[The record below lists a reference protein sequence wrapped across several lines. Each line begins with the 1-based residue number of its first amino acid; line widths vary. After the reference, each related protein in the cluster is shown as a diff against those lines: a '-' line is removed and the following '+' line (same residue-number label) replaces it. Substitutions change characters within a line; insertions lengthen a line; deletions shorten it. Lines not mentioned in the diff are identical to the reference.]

1 MCSVLPVLGFPESAH
16 CMERCCVDSWMM
28 GLNLWGA
35 RTWVW
40 VTHLELLLEKEK
52 GDEGGRRLGLQGR
65 ADGSGWRTGKGRPGS
80 WGDRVSEAWTE
91 PDLQNCHSFVFS
103 HAGVHSLARVPGAVC
118 AGKLQVF
125 ALREPRG
132 W

>member
-1 MCSVLPVLGFPESAH
+1 MCSVLPMLGFPESAH

-52 GDEGGRRLGLQGR
+52 GDEGGRRRPQTTGPGGREWLAHRERAARELG
-65 ADGSGWRTGKGRPGS
+65 
-80 WGDRVSEAWTE
+80 
-91 PDLQNCHSFVFS
+91 
-103 HAGVHSLARVPGAVC
+103 
-118 AGKLQVF
+118 
-125 ALREPRG
+125 
-132 W
+132 